1 MWVLNLEPSARS
13 ELLALP
19 ESGMGFQHV
28 EALYQGRAT
37 QFLVL
42 NGEWALEL
50 TSLELAEGSDPATI
64 EANGAQVMTALR
76 DVSRGYMASWKPSNF
91 TILTSRVGAL
101 ATRGSVPVIAPP
113 SSLVKRYLLPS
124 SRTFHRYS
132 AFNPD
137 RRVDARTGD
146 WLPGTYATTESERA
160 FVPTGFVAVGRFA
173 LPNKLPASH
182 LYTIQAASGTD
193 VSFGTV
199 APAFGQS
206 GGGVEAFFIDAVVNV
221 MSPRE
226 SPSMIAD
233 E

>member
-1 MWVLNLEPSARS
+1 MALLLDASARS

-28 EALYQGRAT
+28 TAIFQGQT
-37 QFLVL
+37 GQFLVL
-42 NGEWALEL
+42 NAEWALEL
-50 TSLELAEGSDPATI
+50 TELGLADGADPATI
-64 EANGAQVMTALR
+64 EANGARVMAAVR
-76 DVSRGYMASWKPSNF
+76 DVMARYLASWAPRSF
-91 TILTSRVGAL
+91 AIQTARIGASTPR
-101 ATRGSVPVIAPP
+101 AAGPVIAQP
-113 SSLVKRYLLPS
+113 SSLVKRCLLPA

-137 RRVDARTGD
+137 RRVDPCTGD
-146 WLPGTYATTESERA
+146 WLPGTYGTTESEVP

-173 LPNKLPASH
+173 LPNQLPASH
-182 LYTIQAASGTD
+182 FYTIRAASGTN

-206 GGGVEAFFIDAVVNV
+206 GGGIEAFFAGALVNENRPPV
-221 MSPRE
+221 P
-226 SPSMIAD
+226 PSKIAD